1 MKVLKFGG
9 TSVTQPE
16 NLKTIFRIISK
27 EYEWDRAVTAVFS
40 ALSGVTDEL
49 IAISQLA
56 ADKDQEYH
64 NRIRQLHT
72 RHLEYVSSLFPPDHK
87 TKLLKNIKA
96 MITELEEIVH
106 GIYLLK
112 ELSNRSLDLVM
123 SFGER
128 LANTIIAAYG
138 QLLNLPVKYTDARR
152 LIVTDN
158 HFSAA
163 RVQMDQTVSKIRA
176 YYEVETGIPIVTGFI
191 AATAE
196 GVTTTLGRGGSDLTA
211 SLIAA
216 ALDAKEVQI
225 WTDVNGVMSANPHK
239 VRGAF
244 SLRELSYEE
253 AMELSHFGAKV
264 IHPPTIQPAMDKN
277 IPVRI
282 MNTFNP
288 DFAGTVITSSSG
300 NNGGPVKGITSISDI
315 ALLTVQGSGMV
326 GVTGISSRL
335 FGSLAKADV
344 NVILISQ
351 ASSEHSIC
359 VAITPEST
367 PKAKAA
373 IEEEFALEIAVHRVD
388 PVIVETDLTILAVV
402 GERMRKTTGLAG
414 RLFNALGE
422 KAVNVVAIAQGSSEL
437 NISIVIDKRDELMAL
452 NAIHEAF
459 FAKQSQINLF
469 ILGVGL
475 IGSALLKQ
483 IRDNYQTLL
492 AEQALDLRVVGLA
505 NSRKMLIRE
514 SGIDLTSWKTAL
526 DRSESASDLPLLL
539 EKIRRLNLSN
549 NVVVDCTASSEVI
562 EFYDRFFNAR
572 ISIVAANKLA
582 NAGSYEQYRKFRN
595 LAKEKNVHYLYET
608 NAGAALPIIS
618 TLRDLINSGD
628 RILKIEAILS
638 GTISYIFNN
647 FQPGKPFSSI
657 VKESRQKGF
666 TEPDPRDD
674 LNGLD
679 FARKLLILARE
690 IGIPMEL
697 TDIEI
702 DPILPENCQKAANV
716 EEFFRELEKADT
728 YFEKMIQQAA
738 GAGQVL
744 RYIARL
750 ENETA
755 AITLETI
762 DATHPFYSVKGSD
775 NIIAFTTSRY
785 SENPLVIKGAG
796 AGAEVTAA
804 GVLADIFKIANSVI
818 KKRSF

>member
-16 NLKTIFRIISK
+16 NLKTIFRIIGEEHK
-27 EYEWDRAVTAVFS
+27 GDRAVTAVFS

-49 IAISQLA
+49 ITISQLA
-56 ADKDQEYH
+56 VDKDQAYRDH
-64 NRIRQLHT
+64 IQQLT
-72 RHLEYVSSLFPPDHK
+72 ARHLEYITALFPPAQR
-87 TKLLKNIKA
+87 TELLKNIEA
-96 MITELEEIVH
+96 MITELREIVH

-158 HFSAA
+158 HFGAA

-176 YYEVETGIPIVTGFI
+176 YYEVETGIPVVTGFI

-216 ALDAKEVQI
+216 ALDAEEVQI

-264 IHPPTIQPAMDKN
+264 IHPPTIQPAMEKN

-288 DFAGTVITSSSG
+288 DFAGTVITSSPG
-300 NNGGPVKGITSISDI
+300 NNGGPVKGITSISNI

-359 VAITPEST
+359 VAITPESV
-367 PKAKAA
+367 PKAKTA

-414 RLFNALGE
+414 RLFNALAE

-437 NISIVIDKRDELMAL
+437 NISIVIDQRDELTAL

-492 AEQALDLRVVGLA
+492 AEQALDLRVIGLA

-526 DRSESASDLPLLL
+526 DRSESASDLPLLV

-549 NVVVDCTASSEVI
+549 NVVVDCTASSEVV

-582 NAGSYEQYRKFRN
+582 NAGSYEQYLKFRN

-628 RILKIEAILS
+628 QISRIEAILS

-647 FQPGKPFSSI
+647 FRPGKPFSAI
-657 VKESRQKGF
+657 VKEARSKGF

-697 TDIEI
+697 TDIKI
-702 DPILPENCQKAANV
+702 DPILPEKCQKASTV
-716 EEFFRELEKADT
+716 EEFFQELETADVH
-728 YFEKMIQQAA
+728 FEKMIQQAA
-738 GAGQVL
+738 GNGQVL

-762 DATHPFYSVKGSD
+762 DASHPFYSVKGSD
-775 NIIAFTTSRY
+775 NIIAFNTSRY

-796 AGAEVTAA
+796 ASA
-804 GVLADIFKIANSVI
+804 
-818 KKRSF
+818 

>member
-1 MKVLKFGG
+1 LKVLKFGG
-9 TSVTQPE
+9 TSVTRPG
-16 NLKTIFRIISK
+16 NLRTIFRIIGK
-27 EYEWDRAVTAVFS
+27 EYEQDRAVTAVFS
-40 ALSGVTDEL
+40 ALSGTTDEL
-49 IAISQLA
+49 ITISQLA
-56 ADKDQEYH
+56 ADKDQEYCH
-64 NRIRQLHT
+64 RIQQLDKKH
-72 RHLEYVSSLFPPDHK
+72 REYVNSLFPADQRPA
-87 TKLLKNIKA
+87 LLKNIDA
-96 MITELEEIVH
+96 LITELQEIVH
-106 GIYLLK
+106 GIFLLK

-128 LANTIIAAYG
+128 LSNTIIAAYG
-138 QLLNLPVKYTDARR
+138 GYLGLPVKYSDARQ

-158 HFSAA
+158 NFGAA
-163 RVQMDQTVSKIRA
+163 RVQMDQTVARIRS
-176 YYEVETGIPIVTGFI
+176 YYQTETGILIVTGFI
-191 AATAE
+191 AATVE

-216 ALDAKEVQI
+216 ALGAEEVQI

-239 VRGAF
+239 VKGAF

-288 DFAGTVITSSSG
+288 DFAGTVIKSSPGS
-300 NNGGPVKGITSISDI
+300 NGGLVKGITSISDI

-359 VAITPEST
+359 VAITPDSIS
-367 PKAKAA
+367 KAKAA

-388 PVIVETDLTILAVV
+388 PVIVEKDLTILAVV

-422 KAVNVVAIAQGSSEL
+422 KAVNVIAIAQGSSEL
-437 NISIVIDKRDELMAL
+437 NISIVIDKRDELTAL

-459 FAKQSQINLF
+459 FAKQTQINLS

-475 IGSALLKQ
+475 IGSTLLNQ
-483 IRDNYQTLL
+483 IRDNYQSLL

-505 NSRKMLIRE
+505 NSRKMLIQE
-514 SGIDLTSWKTAL
+514 SGIDLASWKNAL
-526 DRSESASDLPLLL
+526 ENSALARDLNLLL
-539 EKIRRLNLSN
+539 EKIRQLNLSN
-549 NVVVDCTASSEVI
+549 NVIVDCTASAEVI
-562 EFYDRFFNAR
+562 EFYDRFFAAR

-582 NAGSYEQYRKFRN
+582 NTGSYARYLNFRN

-628 RILKIEAILS
+628 RILRIEAILS
-638 GTISYIFNN
+638 GTISFIFNN
-647 FQPGKPFSSI
+647 VQPGKKFSSV
-657 VKESRQKGF
+657 VKEARLKGF

-697 TDIEI
+697 SDIKI
-702 DPILPENCQKAANV
+702 DPILPEKCQKASTV
-716 EEFFRELEKADT
+716 EEFFQELEKTDA
-728 YFEKMIQQAA
+728 YFEKMIKQAA
-738 GAGQVL
+738 AAGQVL

-755 AITLETI
+755 TITLETI
-762 DATHPFYSVKGSD
+762 NATHPFYSLKGSD

-785 SENPLVIKGAG
+785 NENPLVIKGAG
-796 AGAEVTAA
+796 AGADVTAA